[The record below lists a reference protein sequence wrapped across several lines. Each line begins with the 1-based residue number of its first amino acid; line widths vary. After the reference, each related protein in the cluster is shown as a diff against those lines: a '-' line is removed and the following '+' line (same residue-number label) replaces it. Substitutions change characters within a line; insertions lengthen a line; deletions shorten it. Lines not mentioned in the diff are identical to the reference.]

1 MVYEINCFK
10 VPKIVNLL
18 LYFRTI
24 NQTLK
29 RKAKRKNISLETF
42 LNFEAGKMV
51 FLRTHGLSKTKWLD
65 STDFSVIVSFI
76 DFPLDNVQFYK
87 NGKVLQSTEDLNKND
102 VVEVVPRLC
111 GGKGGFG
118 SMLRA
123 LGNQIS
129 KTSNKEACRDLS
141 GRRLRD
147 INDEKRLKTFVS
159 QKAEREREQKEK
171 KDAKMKRLH
180 KLVTEGESKHEFHD
194 EKYNEAREAAT
205 ERVREAMD
213 EVFSNPDL
221 KPSVSGVKR
230 KATEDI
236 DKPEAGKPTSKKG
249 LWIGVDISESD
260 LEDSS
265 DEEDSSA
272 PENAKNSSKR

>member
-1 MVYEINCFK
+1 
-10 VPKIVNLL
+10 
-18 LYFRTI
+18 
-24 NQTLK
+24 
-29 RKAKRKNISLETF
+29 
-42 LNFEAGKMV
+42 MV
-51 FLRTHGLSKTKWLD
+51 FLRTHGLCKTKWLE
-65 STDFSVIVSFI
+65 STDYSVIASFI
-76 DFPLDNVQFYK
+76 DIPLEDVQFYK
-87 NGKVLQSTEDLNKND
+87 NGKVVQLTEDLNNND
-102 VVEVVPRLC
+102 VVEVVPRLR

-159 QKAEREREQKEK
+159 KKAEREREQKEK
-171 KDAKMKRLH
+171 KEAKMKRLH

-213 EVFSNPDL
+213 EVYSNPDM

-236 DKPEAGKPTSKKG
+236 EKPEAGKPASKKG

-265 DEEDSSA
+265 DEDDSSA
-272 PENAKNSSKR
+272 ENAKNSSGR

>member
-1 MVYEINCFK
+1 MVRSVTNSASQNKFFCIK
-10 VPKIVNLL
+10 
-18 LYFRTI
+18 
-24 NQTLK
+24 
-29 RKAKRKNISLETF
+29 ETF
-42 LNFEAGKMV
+42 VQQRSDRFLNPLKIMV
-51 FLRTHGLSKTKWLD
+51 FLRSHGLCKTKWLD
-65 STDFSVIVSFI
+65 STDYSVIASQLEI
-76 DFPLDNVQFYK
+76 PLENVQFYK
-87 NGKVLQSTEDLNKND
+87 NGRVLELTEELENND
-102 VVEVVPRLC
+102 VLEIVPRLP

-147 INDEKRLKTFVS
+147 INDEKRLKQFVS
-159 QKAEREREQKEK
+159 KKAEREREQKEK
-171 KDAKMKRLH
+171 KEAKMKRLH

-205 ERVREAMD
+205 DRVREAMD
-213 EVFSNPDL
+213 EVYSNPDL

-230 KATEDI
+230 KAT
-236 DKPEAGKPTSKKG
+236 DKETEEKAEEKPPAAKKG

-265 DEEDSSA
+265 DDDDSS
-272 PENAKNSSKR
+272 EAKNSS